1 MSQSSDTGGVPGS
14 TREAGAAGSG
24 TTIAPLDARL
34 GHLIKRAEHSLIT
47 AKERLLRLEELSVT
61 QYSALLVLAESPGAT
76 GAQVARRCLVTP
88 QSMVPVLASLE
99 DRGFIE
105 RRPSTVHAKVYEIT
119 LTDKG
124 MDKLKRADLL
134 AGALERRLAVAFNG
148 TEHRQLRDLLER
160 AIEVLIAGTADT
172 PASPKA
178 VGR

>member
-1 MSQSSDTGGVPGS
+1 MSQTSDAGAVPGS
-14 TREAGAAGSG
+14 AGEAGAAYPGA
-24 TTIAPLDARL
+24 TIAPLDTRL

-47 AKERLLRLEELSVT
+47 AKERLLRREDLSVT

-76 GAQVARRCLVTP
+76 GAHVARQCLVTP

-99 DRGFIE
+99 DRGFID

-119 LTDKG
+119 LTEAG

-134 AGALERRLAVAFNG
+134 AGALERRMSDAFNG

-160 AIEVLIAGTADT
+160 AIEVLATADT
-172 PASPKA
+172 PAAPKA
-178 VGR
+178 GGR